1 MQEYYY
7 HLCPILFENGSKI
20 LPGNWWSSLKYHI
33 QNGGMSIAS
42 STYISYYQEVSFE
55 QIRSQ
60 SYPKQTTRLSSCFVF
75 KDEIIAKFYRN

>member
-1 MQEYYY
+1 
-7 HLCPILFENGSKI
+7 
-20 LPGNWWSSLKYHI
+20 
-33 QNGGMSIAS
+33 MSIAS